1 MNLDANLYL
10 NLIRG
15 GAARLAA
22 HRQEINNLNVFP
34 IPDGDTGDNMF
45 MTIDATASIALNG
58 GTQFPQ
64 TPCGLKPLSNFCD
77 TKVTGPAGRLEAP
90 GNPTRLGEVADAVSH
105 AMLLGARGN
114 SGVILS
120 RIFAGLAK
128 GFQGLQEADIAAF
141 DAAMGCAVEEAYH
154 AVSKPVE
161 GTILTVLREGVDA
174 ARGSKSIEEFFDLWI
189 AGMDL
194 SLQHTPELLDVLKK
208 AGVVDSGGA
217 GLLCI
222 AEGMRDALQGK
233 ETPGTSPRVTEG
245 DGTSSSGPQSS
256 STGPQSSSSGPQSS
270 SSGPQSSSS
279 GLSRGSHP
287 VDFSA
292 FTEDSVLEF
301 GYCTEFLLRLQRS
314 KVDLETFDE
323 NVIKTWLE
331 SIGDSLVFFR
341 EGSIIKVHVHT
352 MDPGAVLTRCREWG
366 EFLTI
371 KVENM
376 TLQHHENKMDTKFKR
391 ARKALGIVTVA
402 SGKGLTDTFKQ
413 MGADVVISGGQTMNP
428 AVERFL
434 EAFDDAS
441 ADTILVFPNNS
452 NIILTA
458 KQAAGLYKDSRIEVI
473 PTTTLGEGY
482 YALAN
487 LDTEMPVEEMVTSL
501 TEAAASVV
509 TAEVSQAIRDA
520 SGYKKGEYIGISG
533 KDILCGAPTA
543 DEAVLGLVSQL
554 EASAHDILVLFTG
567 ESVESADSLRAQIEK
582 SCPLTEVIVL
592 DGGQPVYDYILM
604 LC

>member
-1 MNLDANLYL
+1 MNLNADLYL
-10 NLIRG
+10 KLIRG
-15 GAARLAA
+15 GAAALAA
-22 HRQEINNLNVFP
+22 HRQEINDINVFP
-34 IPDGDTGDNMF
+34 IPDGDTGDNMY
-45 MTIDATASIALNG
+45 MTIGAGASVDSSSQGSLA
-58 GTQFPQ
+58 
-64 TPCGLKPLSNFCD
+64 D
-77 TKVTGPAGRLEAP
+77 T
-90 GNPTRLGEVADAVSH
+90 ADAVSR

-120 RIFAGLAK
+120 RIFAGMAK
-128 GFQGLQEADIAAF
+128 GFAGLQEADPAAF
-141 DAAMGCAVEEAYH
+141 SKAMLCAVDEAYH
-154 AVSKPVE
+154 AVSQPVE

-174 ARGSKSIEEFFDLWI
+174 AKGSKSIEEFMDLWI

-194 SLQHTPELLDVLKK
+194 SLEHTPDLLDVLKK

-222 AEGMRDALQGK
+222 AEGMRDALLGRVDVVDID
-233 ETPGTSPRVTEG
+233 SPVKPAN
-245 DGTSSSGPQSS
+245 DGEAKPAA
-256 STGPQSSSSGPQSS
+256 
-270 SSGPQSSSS
+270 
-279 GLSRGSHP
+279 

-314 KVDLETFDE
+314 KVDLDSFDE
-323 NVIKTWLE
+323 TVIKSWLE

-352 MDPGAVLTRCREWG
+352 KDPGAVLSRCREWG

-376 TLQHHENKMDTKFKR
+376 TLQHHENKMDSKFKR
-391 ARKALGIVTVA
+391 ARKALGIVAVA

-434 EAFDDAS
+434 EAFDEAS

-452 NIILTA
+452 NIVLTA
-458 KQAAGLYKDSRIEVI
+458 RQAAGLYKGARIEVI
-473 PTTTLGEGY
+473 PTKTLGEGY

-487 LDTEMPVEEMVTSL
+487 LDAEMPVEEIVAAL
-501 TEAAASVV
+501 TEAAASVT

-543 DEAVLGLVSQL
+543 EGAVLELARKL

-567 ESVESADSLRAQIEK
+567 EGVSSADELQAQLEK

>member
-1 MNLDANLYL
+1 MNLNADLYL
-10 NLIRG
+10 KLIRG
-15 GAARLAA
+15 GAASLAS
-22 HRQEINNLNVFP
+22 HRQEINDLNVFP

-45 MTIDATASIALNG
+45 MTIQAGASASG
-58 GTQFPQ
+58 
-64 TPCGLKPLSNFCD
+64 D
-77 TKVTGPAGRLEAP
+77 TLAQAS
-90 GNPTRLGEVADAVSH
+90 DAVSR

-120 RIFAGLAK
+120 RIFAGMAK
-128 GFQGLQEADIAAF
+128 GFAGLKEADAKAF
-141 DAAMGCAVEEAYH
+141 SKAMLCAVDEAYH
-154 AVSKPVE
+154 AVSQPVE

-174 ARGSKSIEEFFDLWI
+174 AKGSKSIEEFMDLWI

-222 AEGMRDALQGK
+222 AEGMRDALHGK
-233 ETPGTSPRVTEG
+233 VLEG
-245 DGTSSSGPQSS
+245 MEVAAPAAQHD
-256 STGPQSSSSGPQSS
+256 
-270 SSGPQSSSS
+270 
-279 GLSRGSHP
+279 
-287 VDFSA
+287 VDFGA

-331 SIGDSLVFFR
+331 GIGDSLVFFR
-341 EGSIIKVHVHT
+341 EGTIIKVHVHT
-352 MDPGAVLTRCREWG
+352 KDPGAVLSRCREWG

-376 TLQHHENKMDTKFKR
+376 TLQHHENKMDAKFKR

-434 EAFDDAS
+434 EAFDEAS

-452 NIILTA
+452 NIVLTA
-458 KQAAGLYKDSRIEVI
+458 RQAAALYKDARIEVI
-473 PTTTLGEGY
+473 PTKTLGEGY

-487 LDTEMPVEEMVTSL
+487 LDAEMPVEEMVTAL
-501 TEAAASVV
+501 TEAAASVT

-533 KDILCGAPTA
+533 KEILCGAPTA
-543 DEAVLGLVSQL
+543 EGAVLELARKL

-567 ESVESADSLRAQIEK
+567 ESVESADELKAQLEK